1 SLMKKG
7 GGCLILSAIGL
18 DFVIQQTLITFFYP
32 EIINISKLLCV
43 AVLPKV
49 NFNLINLLKPS
60 KNYQAAI

>member
-1 SLMKKG
+1 MQTQSLP
-7 GGCLILSAIGL
+7 LIR
-18 DFVIQQTLITFFYP
+18 
-32 EIINISKLLCV
+32 V

>member
-1 SLMKKG
+1 M
-7 GGCLILSAIGL
+7 
-18 DFVIQQTLITFFYP
+18 QTPTPATYI
-32 EIINISKLLCV
+32 V